1 MYKIQANA
9 KGSRFIDVT
18 EENLETIEKYSLF
31 KDLIP
36 SNGIVDE
43 TTLEQLR
50 HYVKSYIMNNDDCKD
65 MIDLAF
71 NVIYHSD
78 MKVLGLKELVMLY
91 VKWNDEKTE
100 NEESESAQSN
110 D

>member
-9 KGSRFIDVT
+9 NGTRFIDVT
-18 EENLETIEKYSLF
+18 SENLETIEKYSLF

-50 HYVKSYIMNNDDCKD
+50 HTVKSYIMNNDDCKD
-65 MIDLAF
+65 LIDLAF
-71 NVIYHSD
+71 SVIYHNN
-78 MKVLGLKELVMLY
+78 MKVFGLKELVILFIS
-91 VKWNDEKTE
+91 WTDEKAATQE
-100 NEESESAQSN
+100 GASEL
-110 D
+110 